1 MAKVPSLPHR
11 LTPTVGPSPPSSLK
25 KYDLF
30 QWILCSCSSP
40 LSTPWPIIYLKP
52 CLLQVTLLAD
62 PVGPVK
68 MLHSYCSQL
77 HPSSHMNFSLGT
89 SVGFPGGSVVKKKK
103 KKTCLPVPETQVP
116 SPLREDPACW
126 ALSHYTWA
134 SALGPRSRNTEAR
147 ALGPELHKRS
157 HCNEKPT
164 RAARQQPPLSA
175 ARGKPTQQRR
185 PSTDKIK

>member
-1 MAKVPSLPHR
+1 MATREQVRQSSERQDLFGKMAKVPSLPHL

-89 SVGFPGGSVVKKKK
+89 SVGFPGGSGVKKKK
-103 KKTCLPVPETQVP
+103 KKKKK
-116 SPLREDPACW
+116 PACQCWRHRFHPHSGRILHAEPW
-126 ALSHYTWA
+126 AIT
-134 SALGPRSRNTEAR
+134 
-147 ALGPELHKRS
+147 PE
-157 HCNEKPT
+157 
-164 RAARQQPPLSA
+164 PLL
-175 ARGKPTQQRR
+175 
-185 PSTDKIK
+185 

>member
-103 KKTCLPVPETQVP
+103 KNLP
-116 SPLREDPACW
+116 
-126 ALSHYTWA
+126 A
-134 SALGPRSRNTEAR
+134 SAGDTGSIPAPGGSRMLSPEPLHLSLCSR
-147 ALGPELHKRS
+147 AQESQHWSSRLRAWAPQ
-157 HCNEKPT
+157 EKPLQWEAHT
-164 RAARQQPPLSA
+164 CS
-175 ARGKPTQQRR
+175 
-185 PSTDKIK
+185 